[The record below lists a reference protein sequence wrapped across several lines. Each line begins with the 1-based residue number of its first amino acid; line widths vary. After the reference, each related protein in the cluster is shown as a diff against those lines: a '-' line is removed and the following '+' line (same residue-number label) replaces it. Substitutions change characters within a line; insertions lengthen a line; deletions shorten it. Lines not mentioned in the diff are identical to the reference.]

1 MGLVVAIQEI
11 AVKLSWAAEIVLELF
26 MIVIGEQVID
36 SEVFVGM
43 IAEAVA
49 TQVSVASVIGM

>member
-1 MGLVVAIQEI
+1 MELVVAIQEI
-11 AVKLSWAAEIVLELF
+11 EVKVSWVAEIVLELF
-26 MIVIGEQVID
+26 MIVIGAQVID

-49 TQVSVASVIGM
+49 TQVSVASVVGM